1 MSLRTFC
8 FLLLFSLVITV
19 PALAQ
24 LSTGSIA
31 GTVQDPSGAI
41 IPGVTVTLSNPGT
54 IGGNQQTVTSER
66 GTYQFTRLVPG
77 RYSVKAELPGFRPA
91 QLENLVVNADVTVRA
106 DLSLQVGEITDAVTV
121 TGESPLLDTTSAL
134 NQAVLD
140 RATLDKLPTGHDLW
154 SIGRMVPGVVPG
166 NYDVGGNQSFQQS
179 TPTVHGSSGTDNKY
193 AIDGMDVAWAGGAGT
208 VMVYFDPNMFEE
220 VNYQVGN
227 ISAENRQGGVVMN
240 MVTKTGTNNLHGS
253 FMFTG
258 TKASLI
264 GNNISPELGTLLKK
278 QIPAIVIN
286 ANPDIKPGQ
295 QIQSL
300 FDTAASLS
308 GPVIKDKLWF
318 TGTYKISS
326 LNQYVL
332 GNYNPNGTQGL
343 DDNRIINGTFK
354 LSYQLNPK
362 SQLHYTYSRNLKY
375 RYHRRTSTY
384 QEDAASRF
392 QDQWAD
398 IHQLKWTDT
407 VSSRIVTDAGVSLQ
421 VGPSPY
427 LPKAEALANAAAGLF
442 PKNDQ
447 STGASTVMNNGYNT
461 QPQYRGAANF
471 NLSYF
476 AGRHEVKFGYQF
488 SRLMLRS
495 ETWSIVNYPD
505 LPGIAFSAR
514 YSNGNPNAVLLYNY
528 PADSRVFSQEHGF
541 FVQDKWTVSRKLTVN
556 TGIRFDHVNAWVP
569 PLCQPETPVVA
580 GQCFSEL
587 KDPAIPK
594 LFNMA
599 PRLGFIYDLFGDGRT
614 AIKGSANVYHI
625 GIDSG
630 YPNRVNPY
638 STATNTVTWSDANKD
653 LKPQMNELAAFDFT
667 TKKCVV
673 PVPTGLSCT
682 GFSFG
687 NTNVYDPNLKRPYS
701 VEFSIGLQ
709 RELRGGFVVA
719 GTYYRRDTWRNIGSV
734 NTALSEASYDP
745 INVTI
750 PQNNQQI
757 TIYNIK
763 SSLQTLTTCTGIPA
777 CIYWSN
783 HSDRGEYFNGL
794 DLTVNRRMSNHFM
807 LSGDLSF
814 NSDQLRVPYRSDNP
828 NLNLFPGG
836 PASNNV
842 PVEFKASG
850 VYQAPFDFEVAA
862 NFQSFSGKPENE
874 TYQITR
880 SLVPQLTGTTLTV
893 NLGENGITSLPAV
906 RMLDLSI
913 GREFR
918 FGEGKLRLSP
928 KMEFFNLN
936 NSSAIQGRS
945 NLLSGTNANAYLNP
959 SSILNPRM
967 LRLGLQMNY

>member
-1 MSLRTFC
+1 MTM
-8 FLLLFSLVITV
+8 
-19 PALAQ
+19 PAFAQ
-24 LSTGSIA
+24 QSTGTIS
-31 GTVQDPSGAI
+31 GTIKDPTGAVV
-41 IPGVTVTLSNPGT
+41 PGVSVSLTNPGV
-54 IGGNQQTVTSER
+54 IGGNQETVTSER
-66 GTYQFTRLVPG
+66 GTYQFIRLVPG
-77 RYSVKAELPGFRPA
+77 KYSVKAQLPGFRPA
-91 QLENLVVNADVTVRA
+91 ALESLVVNADVTVRA
-106 DLSLQVGEITDAVTV
+106 DLTLEVGSISDAVTV

-154 SIGRMVPGVVPG
+154 SIGRMVPGVVLS

-179 TPTVHGSSGTDNKY
+179 TPTVHGSASTDNKY
-193 AIDGMDVAWAGGAGT
+193 AVDGLDVAWAGGAGT

-240 MVTKTGTNNLHGS
+240 MVTKTGTNTFHGS

-258 TKASLI
+258 TKQSMQS
-264 GNNISPELGTLLKK
+264 NNIAPDLNTQLLK
-278 QIPAIVIN
+278 QIPASVLA
-286 ANPDIKPGQ
+286 ANPNIKPGQ

-308 GPVIKDKLWF
+308 GPIIRSKLWF

-332 GNYNPNGTQGL
+332 GNYNPNNTQGL

-354 LSYQLNPK
+354 ISYKLTEK

-375 RYHRRTSTY
+375 RYHRRTTTY

-398 IHQLKWTDT
+398 IHQMKWTDT
-407 VSSRIVTDAGVSLQ
+407 LSNRIVTDAGLSIQ

-427 LPKAEALANAAAGLF
+427 LPNAEAEANSAAGLF
-442 PKNDQ
+442 PKTDQ
-447 STGASTVMNNGYNT
+447 SSGAATVMNTGYNT
-461 QPQYRGAANF
+461 QPQYRIASNF

-476 AGRHEVKFGYQF
+476 AGAHELKFGYQF

-495 ETWSIVNYPD
+495 KTWSLANSPD

-514 YSNGNPNAVLLYNY
+514 YSNGTPNAVLLYNY

-541 FVQDKWTVSRKLTVN
+541 FVQDKWTVSRRLIVN
-556 TGIRFDHVNAWVP
+556 AGMRFDAVNAWVP
-569 PLCQPETPVVA
+569 PLCQPETAVVV
-580 GQCFSEL
+580 GQCFKEL
-587 KDPAIPK
+587 KDPAVPS

-599 PRLGFIYDLFGDGRT
+599 PRLGFIYDVFGDGRT

-625 GIDSG
+625 GIDSN
-630 YPNRVNPY
+630 YPDRVNPY
-638 STATNTVTWSDANKD
+638 STATNTVTWVDNNKD
-653 LKPQMNELAAFDFT
+653 LKPQKDEVTAFDWV
-667 TKKCVV
+667 KKACIV
-673 PVPTGLSCT
+673 PAPTGTSCS

-687 NTNVYDPNLKRPYS
+687 NSNIYDPNLKRPYS
-701 VEFSIGLQ
+701 VELSLGFQ
-709 RELRGGFVVA
+709 RELPGNFVA
-719 GTYYRRDTWRNIGSV
+719 SATYFRRDTWRTIGSV
-734 NTALSEASYDP
+734 NTALNEASYDP
-745 INVTI
+745 IDITI
-750 PQNNQQI
+750 PENNQKL
-757 TIYNIK
+757 TIYNLK
-763 SSLQTLTTCTGIPA
+763 SALQPLNNCTGIPP
-777 CIYWSN
+777 CTYWSN

-794 DLTVNRRMSNHFM
+794 DMTLNRRMSNHFM
-807 LSGDLSF
+807 LNGGLSL
-814 NSDQLRVPYRSDNP
+814 NSDQRRVPYRSDNP
-828 NLNLFPGG
+828 NLNIFAGG
-836 PASNNV
+836 PVSGSV
-842 PVEFKASG
+842 PKEFKLSG
-850 VYQAPFDFEVAA
+850 VYQAPFHFEVAA
-862 NFQSFSGKPENE
+862 NLQAFSGKPEGE
-874 TYQITR
+874 TYTITKACPPGQV
-880 SLVPQLTGTTLTV
+880 SLCLPSLTGTSLNV
-893 NLGENGITSLPAV
+893 NLSNFGATSLPAV

-918 FGEGKLRLSP
+918 IGEKSKISP

-945 NLLSGTNANAYLNP
+945 TALSGTGSSVYLNP

-967 LRLGLQMNY
+967 LRLGMQFNY